1 VRLKGII
8 RDVGIEYAELPKPN
22 DISGLIEAYGGG
34 YRIVV
39 NSNHSIIVAD
49 LRQPTSRGIMTRP
62 IAANA
67 WAATPLTRKF
77 VDASKRLAAT
87 ILMPSMFLDRLRTE
101 RIFRSRNGK
110 AIASI

>member
-22 DISGLIEAYGGG
+22 DISGLIDGGG